1 MNDQEVTLE
10 TFTEFDKRFESL
22 IQSAQRAEQNLDGLL
37 KRVEYKSVEAVE
49 KHMKNW
55 WNQKKDK
62 DLEQAVGRKL
72 NEFSEDTKKLQ
83 DNYLEVLN
91 PASLWLENLKSTVE
105 SLHEKYTEIIS
116 ISEKTDMQ
124 IDALK
129 TVRLW
134 FDETKI
140 GENFE
145 TLNTVLNERF
155 EVLKRSF
162 LEVMT
167 NEIELAK
174 ETLQK
179 NDPIPTARIE
189 SAGLGGAHRVEPI
202 EESQKPPSQGLE
214 TLVFN
219 ESPENRIRQ
228 KFSFLDAM
236 IADSEKRILDLETKI
251 RKIVEENSLKQEKD
265 EALTKSILEDIRMRQ
280 KGMDQLRGSFAADI
294 KTAEEKTEEA
304 RKASLEEMRQS
315 LSNRLNEA
323 FGEQKI
329 ELNEAFEQMRLKG
342 IRDSQLQKDFLIEE
356 TEKSKK
362 ALSLEMDAFRKWGKK
377 TVEDV
382 EKEKEYQKKIFKMV
396 TWVSMLGAGFWV
408 GTAFWIS
415 LF

>member
-10 TFTEFDKRFESL
+10 TLTEFDKRFESL

-72 NEFSEDTKKLQ
+72 NEFSEDTQKLQ
-83 DNYLEVLN
+83 ENFLEVLN
-91 PASLWLENLKSTVE
+91 PAALWLDNLKSTVE
-105 SLHEKYTEIIS
+105 SLREKYTEITS
-116 ISEKTDMQ
+116 ISEKTDTQ
-124 IDALK
+124 IDTLK
-129 TVRLW
+129 TYRLW
-134 FDETKI
+134 FDESNLGK
-140 GENFE
+140 NFE

-179 NDPIPTARIE
+179 NDPTPTARIE
-189 SAGLGGAHRVEPI
+189 PVGQGSALQVEPV
-202 EESQKPPSQGLE
+202 EKSQEPPSQGPD
-214 TLVFN
+214 TLVFT
-219 ESPENRIRQ
+219 ESPENRIRR

-251 RKIVEENSLKQEKD
+251 RKIMEENSLRQEKD
-265 EALTKSILEDIRMRQ
+265 EALAKSILEDIRTRQ
-280 KGMDQLRGSFAADI
+280 KEMEQLRASFATDI

-323 FGEQKI
+323 FGRQQT

-342 IRDSQLQKDFLIEE
+342 IRDSQLQKDLLIGE
-356 TEKSKK
+356 TVKSKK
-362 ALSLEMDAFRKWGKK
+362 ALSLEMDAFREWAKK

-415 LF
+415 FF